1 MSDTAANDHAEP
13 SLAEAM
19 ALAMRRL
26 AKSVCIVTTRH
37 EGQRIAMAATAIDS
51 LSFDPPSLLVCI
63 NKTASIFPAFD
74 AKSDFNINILG
85 QSQQHLA
92 NRCNGPIKGEA
103 RFGEG
108 AWIDDEVPWL
118 SDAQAVV
125 MCRHDGE
132 FHYGTHGV
140 FIGRVLDIRLHGEV
154 DPLIYADGLYG
165 TTVLR
170 RPQ

>member
-1 MSDTAANDHAEP
+1 MSEPAANDHVEP
-13 SLAEAM
+13 SLAESM

-37 EGQRIAMAATAIDS
+37 EGQRMAMAATAIDS
-51 LSFDPPSLLVCI
+51 LSFDPPSLLVCV
-63 NKTASIFPAFD
+63 NRTASIFPAFS
-74 AKSDFNINILG
+74 AKADFSVNILSQG
-85 QSQQHLA
+85 QQHLA
-92 NRCNGPIKGEA
+92 QRCNGPTKGEA

-108 AWIDDEVPWL
+108 AWVDDEVPWL

-125 MCRHDGE
+125 ACRHDGE

-140 FIGRVLDIRLHGEV
+140 FIGRVLDIRLYGEV

-165 TTVLR
+165 TTALR
-170 RPQ
+170 RPE

>member
-1 MSDTAANDHAEP
+1 MPDTATDARTETFP
-13 SLAEAM
+13 AEAM

-26 AKSVCIVTTRH
+26 AKSVCIVTTRYR
-37 EGQRIAMAATAIDS
+37 GQRMAMAATAIDS

-63 NKTASIFPAFD
+63 NNTASIFPAFGEK
-74 AKSDFNINILG
+74 ADFNINILG
-85 QSQQHLA
+85 REQQHLA
-92 NRCNGPIKGEA
+92 HRCNGPVKGES

-108 AWIDDEVPWL
+108 LWVDDDIPWL

-125 MCRHDGE
+125 FCRHDGE
-132 FHYGTHGV
+132 FHYGTHGI
-140 FIGRVLDIRLHGEV
+140 FIGRVIDIRLHGEV

-170 RPQ
+170 RPE

>member
-1 MSDTAANDHAEP
+1 MSAAPAADRPDAA
-13 SLAEAM
+13 LADAM

-26 AKSVCIVTTRH
+26 AKAVCIVTTRY
-37 EGQRIAMAATAIDS
+37 EGQRMAMAATAIDS

-63 NKTASIFPAFD
+63 NRTASIFPAFS
-74 AKSDFNINILG
+74 ARADFNINILG
-85 QSQQHLA
+85 QAQQHLA
-92 NRCNGPIKGEA
+92 ERCNGPVKGEA

-108 AWIDDEVPWL
+108 AWIDDDVPWL
-118 SDAQAVV
+118 TDAQAVV
-125 MCRHDGE
+125 CCRHDGE

-140 FIGRVLDIRLHGEV
+140 FVGRVLGIRVHGDV

-165 TTVLR
+165 STVLR